1 VDIESLLLG
10 DRLANELSQMQLYA
24 ELKKIKC
31 PRIKPDMSKIDM
43 LFCLGIQAFLD
54 GNKRTSS
61 VVSATF
67 LLLNGY
73 DFIASADAATRLEIW
88 KMIGAGRM
96 SEAEVGA
103 WLRAN
108 IVKV

>member
-43 LFCLGIQAFLD
+43 LFCLGIFQQEQLEA
-54 GNKRTSS
+54 KR
-61 VVSATF
+61 A
-67 LLLNGY
+67 G
-73 DFIASADAATRLEIW
+73 AS
-88 KMIGAGRM
+88 K
-96 SEAEVGA
+96 
-103 WLRAN
+103 
-108 IVKV
+108 